1 MNLETF
7 SFTIDDDGIAHAIF
21 DVPGRSMN
29 TLTGKAIGDIIA
41 ITEEVATNDSIKGLV
56 ISSGKA
62 SGFCAGADL
71 GEMGQSAGGG
81 KPESEMTEAELKKL
95 QFDRGFSLNKTL
107 RELETCGKPIA
118 VALNGLALG
127 GGLEVALA
135 GHYRVAANDN
145 PKIQFGLPEAKIGLL
160 PGAGGTQRLPR
171 LVGMQEALPLI
182 LQGKSF
188 TAEKALTMG
197 VVNELA
203 PGSETVSRAKA
214 WVKANPDAKA
224 PWDEKG
230 FKVPGGVPHRSPG
243 AGQVATFSNAMLA
256 ANSYGNYPAQKN
268 ILSCVY
274 EGIQVPIDA
283 GLRIET
289 RYFINTQQRPEA
301 KAMIRSLFL
310 STQALSKG
318 ASRPAGF
325 PKYQLNKVAVI
336 GAGLMGAGIAYE
348 QAKAGIETVLV
359 DTSPENADKG
369 KDYARKLVEKQVGRG
384 KMAADKGQALLDRIH
399 PTDSYDDVK
408 GADLVVEAVFEDPEL
423 KAKITQMAEAQ
434 LSETAVMGSNT
445 STLPI
450 TGLAGASARPENF
463 IGIHFF
469 SPVERMGLVE
479 IIRGKDTSDETLAKT
494 IDYVLAIRKT
504 PIVVNDSRGFYTS
517 RCFGT
522 YTQEGLAM
530 LAEGIKPAIIENVGR
545 QSGMP
550 MGPLEVSDSVG
561 LDTALKVGRQMAAA
575 TGVDYSSNELGQMM
589 AWLVED
595 QGRVGRKAG
604 KGFYDYNEKGK
615 PDRLWPEL
623 NTRVEVTVDECPPAL
638 KQEIKN
644 RLLVRQ
650 AIEVARCFEEG
661 VITDAR
667 DGDIGSILAWGFA
680 PYTGGC
686 CSYVD
691 LIWGIEAF
699 VAEAD
704 RLADTYGDRFRPG
717 ALLRDMAAKGQGFYD
732 RFPPAGTA
740 ASQAA

>member
-1 MNLETF
+1 MELETF
-7 SFTIDDDGIAHAIF
+7 KFDIDGDGIAHAVF

-29 TLTGKAIGDIIA
+29 TLTGKAVADIIA
-41 ITEEVATNDSIKGLV
+41 ITKEVATNDKITGLV
-56 ISSGKA
+56 ISSGKP

-71 GEMGQSAGGG
+71 GEMGDRAGSG
-81 KPESEMTEAELKKL
+81 KSETEMSEAELKAA
-95 QFDRGFSLNKTL
+95 QFEAGFSLNKTL

-118 VALNGLALG
+118 CALDGLALG

-135 GHYRVAANDN
+135 CHYRVAANDN
-145 PKIQFGLPEAKIGLL
+145 PKLQFGLPEAKIGLL

-171 LVGMQEALPLI
+171 LIGAQEALPLI

-188 TAEKALTMG
+188 NAEKALKMG
-197 VVNELA
+197 VVGELA
-203 PGSETVSRAKA
+203 PAGETVAKCKE
-214 WVKANPDAKA
+214 WIKANPDAKA

-230 FKVPGGVPHRSPG
+230 FKVPGGVYHKSPG
-243 AGQVATFSNAMLA
+243 MGQVATMGNAMLHA
-256 ANSYGNYPAQKN
+256 QTHGNFPAQKN

-274 EGIQVPIDA
+274 EGLQVPIDA

-318 ASRPAGF
+318 ANRPQGV
-325 PKYQLNKVAVI
+325 PKTEFKKIAVI
-336 GAGLMGAGIAYE
+336 GAGLMGAGIAYV
-348 QAKAGIETVLV
+348 QAKAGIPTVLV
-359 DTSPENADKG
+359 DISKENAEKG
-369 KDYARKLVEKQVGRG
+369 KDYSRRLVEKDISRGRSTEE
-384 KMAADKGQALLDRIH
+384 KGNALLDLITT
-399 PTDSYDDVK
+399 TDSYDDIK
-408 GADLVVEAVFEDPEL
+408 GADLVVEAVFENPEL
-423 KAKITQMAEAQ
+423 KAKITKMAEEVLDAD
-434 LSETAVMGSNT
+434 AVFGSNT

-450 TGLAGASARPENF
+450 TGLAEASDRPANF

-479 IIRGKDTSDETLAKT
+479 IIMGEKTSQETLAKS

-522 YTQEGLAM
+522 YTQEGMAM

-550 MGPLEVSDSVG
+550 MGALEVSDSVG
-561 LDTALKVGRQMAAA
+561 LDTALKVGRQMAQAA
-575 TGVDYSSNELGQMM
+575 GVDYDSNELGQMM

-595 QGRVGRKAG
+595 KGRVGRKAG

-615 PDRLWPEL
+615 PERLWPDL
-623 NTRVEVTVDECPPAL
+623 GTRIDVKVDECPPEL
-638 KQEIKN
+638 KQELKN
-644 RLLVRQ
+644 RFLVRQ

-667 DGDIGSILAWGFA
+667 DADIGSILAWGFA

-691 LIWGIEAF
+691 LIWGIGPFVEEA
-699 VAEAD
+699 E
-704 RLADTYGDRFRPG
+704 RLAAKYGDRFAPP
-717 ALLRDMAAKGQGFYD
+717 ALLKDMAAKGEGFYD
-732 RFPPAGTA
+732 RFPPAGTVSKA
-740 ASQAA
+740 AA

>member
-1 MNLETF
+1 MKLETF
-7 SFTIDDDGIAHAIF
+7 SFDIDGDGIAHAVF
-21 DVPGRSMN
+21 DVPRRSMN
-29 TLTGKAIGDIIA
+29 TLTGKAVADIIA
-41 ITEEVATNDSIKGLV
+41 ITKEVAENDKITGLV
-56 ISSGKA
+56 ISSGKP

-71 GEMGQSAGGG
+71 GEMGQAAGG
-81 KPESEMTEAELKKL
+81 KPAAKMSEAERKQA

-145 PKIQFGLPEAKIGLL
+145 PKLQFGLPEAKIGLL

-171 LVGMQEALPLI
+171 LIGVQAALPLI

-188 TAEKALTMG
+188 RAEEALGMG

-203 PGSETVSRAKA
+203 PSSDTVQKCKD
-214 WVKANPDAKA
+214 WVKANPNAKA

-230 FKVPGGVPHRSPG
+230 FKMPGGVVHRSPG
-243 AGQVATFSNAMLA
+243 AGQVATMSNAMLHA
-256 ANSYGNYPAQKN
+256 KTYGNYPAQKN

-274 EGIQVPIDA
+274 EGSQLPIDA
-283 GLRIET
+283 ALRVET
-289 RYFINTQQRPEA
+289 RYFINTQARPEA

-325 PKYQLNKVAVI
+325 DKYQLNKVAVI

-348 QAKAGIETVLV
+348 QARAGIETVLV
-359 DTSPENADKG
+359 DISMENAEKG
-369 KDYARKLVEKQVGRG
+369 KDYSRKLVEKAVKRG
-384 KMAADKGQALLDRIH
+384 KLTENKGEALLARIT
-399 PTDSYDDVK
+399 PSDNYDDFK
-408 GADLVVEAVFEDPEL
+408 GADLVVEAVFENPEL
-423 KAKITQMAEAQ
+423 KAKITNMAEAQ
-434 LSETAVMGSNT
+434 LSDMAVMGSNT

-450 TGLAGASARPENF
+450 TGLAEASVRPENF

-479 IIRGKDTSDETLAKT
+479 IIMGDKTTQGTLAKA
-494 IDYVLAIRKT
+494 IDYVLKIRKT
-504 PIVVNDSRGFYTS
+504 PIVVNDFRGFYTS

-522 YTQEGLAM
+522 YTQEGMQM
-530 LAEGIKPAIIENVGR
+530 LADGIKPAIIENVGR

-561 LDTALKVGRQMAAA
+561 LDTALKIGRQMAQAA
-575 TGVDYSSNELGQMM
+575 GIDYTGNEIGQMM

-595 QGRVGRKAG
+595 EGRVGRKAG
-604 KGFYDYNEKGK
+604 KGFYDYDEKNK
-615 PDRLWPEL
+615 PKRLWPDL
-623 NTRVEVTVDECPPAL
+623 NKKIDVTVDECPPEMKKEL
-638 KQEIKN
+638 TN
-644 RLLVRQ
+644 RFLVRQ
-650 AIEVARCFEEG
+650 AIEVSRCFEEG

-667 DGDIGSILAWGFA
+667 DADIGSILAWGFA

-686 CSYVD
+686 ASYVD
-691 LIWGIEAF
+691 LIWGIKEF

-704 RLADTYGDRFRPG
+704 RLAEKYGERFKPG
-717 ALLRDMAAKGQGFYD
+717 KMLRDMAAKGEGFYD
-732 RFPPAGTA
+732 RFPPAGSAVKA
-740 ASQAA
+740 AA

>member
-1 MNLETF
+1 MELETF
-7 SFTIDDDGIAHAIF
+7 KFDIDGDGIAHAVF

-29 TLTGKAIGDIIA
+29 TLTGKAVADIIA
-41 ITEEVATNDSIKGLV
+41 ITKEVATNDKITGLV
-56 ISSGKA
+56 ISSGKP

-71 GEMGQSAGGG
+71 GEMGDRAGSG
-81 KPESEMTEAELKKL
+81 KSETEMSEAELKAA
-95 QFDRGFSLNKTL
+95 QFEAGFSLNKTL

-118 VALNGLALG
+118 CALDGLALG

-135 GHYRVAANDN
+135 CHYRVAANDN
-145 PKIQFGLPEAKIGLL
+145 PKLQFGLPEAKIGLL

-171 LVGMQEALPLI
+171 LIGAQEALPLI

-188 TAEKALTMG
+188 NAEKALKMG
-197 VVNELA
+197 VVGELA
-203 PGSETVSRAKA
+203 PAGETVAKCKE
-214 WVKANPDAKA
+214 WIKANPDAKA

-230 FKVPGGVPHRSPG
+230 FKVPGGVYHKSPG
-243 AGQVATFSNAMLA
+243 MGQVATMGNAMLHA
-256 ANSYGNYPAQKN
+256 QTHGNFPAQKN

-274 EGIQVPIDA
+274 EGLQVPIDA

-318 ASRPAGF
+318 ANRPQGV
-325 PKYQLNKVAVI
+325 PKTEFKKIAVI
-336 GAGLMGAGIAYE
+336 GAGLMGAGIAYV
-348 QAKAGIETVLV
+348 QAKAGIPTVLV
-359 DTSPENADKG
+359 DISKENAEKG
-369 KDYARKLVEKQVGRG
+369 KDYSRRLVEKDISRGRSTEE
-384 KMAADKGQALLDRIH
+384 KGNALLDLITT
-399 PTDSYDDVK
+399 TDSYDDIK
-408 GADLVVEAVFEDPEL
+408 GADLVVEAVFENPEL
-423 KAKITQMAEAQ
+423 KAKITKMAEEVLDAD
-434 LSETAVMGSNT
+434 AVFGSNT

-450 TGLAGASARPENF
+450 TGLAEASDRPANF

-479 IIRGKDTSDETLAKT
+479 IIMGEKTSQETLAKS

-522 YTQEGLAM
+522 YTQEGMAM

-550 MGPLEVSDSVG
+550 MGALEVSDSVG
-561 LDTALKVGRQMAAA
+561 LDTALKVGRQMAQAA
-575 TGVDYSSNELGQMM
+575 GVDYDSNELGQMM

-595 QGRVGRKAG
+595 KGRVGRKAG

-615 PDRLWPEL
+615 PERLWPDL
-623 NTRVEVTVDECPPAL
+623 GSRIDVKVDECPPEL
-638 KQEIKN
+638 KQELKN
-644 RLLVRQ
+644 RFLVRQ

-667 DGDIGSILAWGFA
+667 DADIGSILAWGFA

-691 LIWGIEAF
+691 LIWGIGPFVEEA
-699 VAEAD
+699 E
-704 RLADTYGDRFRPG
+704 RLAAKYGDRFAPP
-717 ALLRDMAAKGQGFYD
+717 ALLKDMAAKGEGFYD
-732 RFPPAGTA
+732 RFPPAGTVSKA
-740 ASQAA
+740 AA

>member
-1 MNLETF
+1 MKLETF
-7 SFTIDDDGIAHAIF
+7 SFDIDGDGIAHAVF

-29 TLTGKAIGDIIA
+29 TLTAKAVADIIS
-41 ITEEVATNDSIKGLV
+41 ITKEVASNDKITGLV
-56 ISSGKA
+56 ISSGKP

-71 GEMGQSAGGG
+71 GEMNERAGGG
-81 KPESEMTEAELKKL
+81 EKKKL
-95 QFDRGFSLNKTL
+95 SEAKLKAQQFEQGFSLNRTL
-107 RELETCGKPIA
+107 RELETCGKPVA
-118 VALNGLALG
+118 VALTGLALG

-145 PKIQFGLPEAKIGLL
+145 PRIQFGLPEAKIGLL

-171 LVGMQEALPLI
+171 LVGVQEALPLI
-182 LQGKSF
+182 LQGTSF
-188 TAEKALTMG
+188 NAEKALKMG

-203 PGSETVSRAKA
+203 PASETVQKCKD
-214 WVKANPDAKA
+214 WIKANPNAKA

-230 FKVPGGVPHRSPG
+230 FKFPGGVVHRSPG
-243 AGQVATFSNAMLA
+243 AGQVATMSNAMLHA
-256 ANSYGNYPAQKN
+256 KTYGNYPAQKN

-274 EGIQVPIDA
+274 EGSQVPIDA
-283 GLRIET
+283 ALRIET

-325 PKYQLNKVAVI
+325 DKYELNKVAVI

-348 QAKAGIETVLV
+348 QARAGIETVLV
-359 DTSPENADKG
+359 DISVENAEKG
-369 KDYARKLVEKQVGRG
+369 KDYARRLVEKQVSRG
-384 KMAADKGQALLDRIH
+384 KMSQDKGDALLARIH
-399 PTDSYDDVK
+399 PTDNYDDFK
-408 GADLVVEAVFEDPEL
+408 GADLVVEAVFENPEL
-423 KAKITQMAEAQ
+423 KAKITKMAEEQ
-434 LSETAVMGSNT
+434 LTDTAVMGSNT

-450 TGLAGASARPENF
+450 TGLAEASVRPENF

-479 IIRGKDTSDETLAKT
+479 IIMGEKTSQETLAKS

-522 YTQEGLAM
+522 YTQEGMQM

-561 LDTALKVGRQMAAA
+561 LDTALKVGRQMAQAA
-575 TGVDYSSNELGQMM
+575 GMDYSGNELGQFM
-589 AWLVED
+589 AWIVED
-595 QGRVGRKAG
+595 EGRVGRKAG

-615 PDRLWPEL
+615 PARLWPDL
-623 NTRVEVTVDECPPAL
+623 NKKIDVKVDECPPEMKKEL
-638 KQEIKN
+638 TN
-644 RLLVRQ
+644 RFLVRQ
-650 AIEVARCFEEG
+650 AVEVARCFAEG

-691 LIWGIEAF
+691 LIWGIKDF

-704 RLADTYGDRFRPG
+704 RLAAAYGDRFKVPD
-717 ALLRDMAAKGQGFYD
+717 LLRDMAAKGEGFYD
-732 RFPPAGTA
+732 RFPPAGTPAKA
-740 ASQAA
+740 AA